1 MYNRILVAIDGS
13 EKSEKALKSALQ
25 FANERYSKVGIIH
38 VKKNITIY
46 ETMSSEVVDE
56 MYSEMK
62 KEADELFKRAQILA
76 DDYGVEIETH
86 YEIGEPAIL
95 IVKMAEDRN
104 YQLIVMGSRGLGG
117 IKSLMLGSVSQRVS
131 QLSHCPVLIVK

>member
-13 EKSEKALKSALQ
+13 EQSEKALKSALK
-25 FANERYSKVGIIH
+25 FANERYSKVTVMH

-62 KEADELFKRAQILA
+62 KEADKLFNHAKALA
-76 DDYGVEIETH
+76 EDYGVEIET
-86 YEIGEPAIL
+86 YYVIGEPSTL
-95 IVKMAEDRN
+95 IVKMAEEGN

-117 IKSLMLGSVSQRVS
+117 IKGIMLGSVSQRVT